1 MSGLLYPGDSVCLQT
16 ATGQDVVLDNA
27 NNNKF
32 SQDIK
37 LKIEVFS
44 WKQNVIKV
52 AGVNI
57 CVWLPPA
64 NDGLNPWL

>member
-1 MSGLLYPGDSVCLQT
+1 MSGLVYPGDSVCLQT

-57 CVWLPPA
+57 CV
-64 NDGLNPWL
+64 